1 MKWKRKRRKLNNK
14 GLTLIEMVVAIAIIG
29 IFSTVV
35 MTFITSGAN
44 FYRKVSITTKLQSDM
59 QTTLERIENAIMDT
73 DMKITYT
80 SGGTSIGN
88 DLNNTTAVD
97 KQLLLESVDQNNS
110 DTNNADGK
118 KHPVIAIAWSA
129 ADQKLY
135 YAEGYRSGDTLKGI
149 DGTSR
154 AVLTENVSG
163 FQVDISKAK
172 SEGIVLFRLTLKKG
186 DKEISQL
193 YTVTLRNRVTTDI

>member
-1 MKWKRKRRKLNNK
+1 MRCGRKRQKLNNR
-14 GLTLIEMVVAIAIIG
+14 GLTLIEMVIAIAIIG

-44 FYRKVSITTKLQSDM
+44 FYRKTSITTKLQSDM

-73 DMKITYT
+73 NKSIAYTYSNGGSAIENDINQPVTAEKEVVCT
-80 SGGTSIGN
+80 ST
-88 DLNNTTAVD
+88 DLSVSAKEGD
-97 KQLLLESVDQNNS
+97 CLLTIFQWSPSEQILYYNEGFIK
-110 DTNNADGK
+110 DGK
-118 KHPVIAIAWSA
+118 KSVSTA
-129 ADQKLY
+129 
-135 YAEGYRSGDTLKGI
+135 
-149 DGTSR
+149 SR

-172 SEGIVLFRLTLKKG
+172 SEGIVLFRLTLKNG

-193 YTVTLRNRVTTDI
+193 YTVTLRNKVSAES

>member
-1 MKWKRKRRKLNNK
+1 MKCRRKKRKLNNK
-14 GLTLIEMVVAIAIIG
+14 GLTLIEMVIAIAIIG

-44 FYRKVSITTKLQSDM
+44 FYRKVSLTTKLQSDM
-59 QTTLERIENAIMDT
+59 QTTLERIENLLLDT
-73 DMKITYT
+73 NVKMTYT
-80 SGGTSIGN
+80 SGSTSI
-88 DLNNTTAVD
+88 
-97 KQLLLESVDQNNS
+97 NS
-110 DTNNADGK
+110 DINSTAAADKKLTLEQTNRADETSPQ
-118 KHPVIAIAWSA
+118 HPVTVIEWQPS
-129 ADQKLY
+129 DQKLY
-135 YAEGYRSGDTLKGI
+135 YNEGTI
-149 DGTSR
+149 TDGKLDIKRTTR

-193 YTVTLRNRVTTDI
+193 YTVTLRNKVSTDT

>member
-1 MKWKRKRRKLNNK
+1 MRCGRKRQKLNDR
-14 GLTLIEMVVAIAIIG
+14 GLTLIEMVIAIAIIG

-44 FYRKVSITTKLQSDM
+44 FYRKTSITTKLQSDM

-73 DMKITYT
+73 NKSIAYTYSNGGSAIENDINQPVTAEKEVVCT
-80 SGGTSIGN
+80 ST
-88 DLNNTTAVD
+88 DLSVSAKEGD
-97 KQLLLESVDQNNS
+97 CLLTIFQWSPSEQILYYNEGFIK
-110 DTNNADGK
+110 DGK
-118 KHPVIAIAWSA
+118 KSVSTA
-129 ADQKLY
+129 
-135 YAEGYRSGDTLKGI
+135 
-149 DGTSR
+149 SR

-172 SEGIVLFRLTLKKG
+172 SEGIVLFRLTLKNG

-193 YTVTLRNRVTTDI
+193 YTVTLRNKVSAEP

>member
-1 MKWKRKRRKLNNK
+1 MRCGRKRQKLNNR
-14 GLTLIEMVVAIAIIG
+14 GLTLIEMVIAIAIIG

-44 FYRKVSITTKLQSDM
+44 FYRKTSITTKLQSDM

-73 DMKITYT
+73 NKSIAYTYSNGGSAIENDINQPVTAEKEVVCT
-80 SGGTSIGN
+80 ST
-88 DLNNTTAVD
+88 DLSVSAKEGD
-97 KQLLLESVDQNNS
+97 CLLTIFQWSPSEQILYYNEGFIK
-110 DTNNADGK
+110 DGK
-118 KHPVIAIAWSA
+118 KNVSTA
-129 ADQKLY
+129 
-135 YAEGYRSGDTLKGI
+135 
-149 DGTSR
+149 SR

-163 FQVDISKAK
+163 FQADISKAK

-193 YTVTLRNRVTTDI
+193 YTVTLRNKVSAEP

>member
-1 MKWKRKRRKLNNK
+1 MRCGRKRQKLNNR
-14 GLTLIEMVVAIAIIG
+14 GLTLIEMVSAIAIIG

-44 FYRKVSITTKLQSDM
+44 FYRKTSITTKLQSDM

-73 DMKITYT
+73 NKSIAYTYSNGGSAIENDINQPVTAEKEVVCT
-80 SGGTSIGN
+80 ST
-88 DLNNTTAVD
+88 DLSVSAKEGD
-97 KQLLLESVDQNNS
+97 CLLTIFQWSPSEQILYYNEGFIK
-110 DTNNADGK
+110 DGK
-118 KHPVIAIAWSA
+118 KSVSTA
-129 ADQKLY
+129 
-135 YAEGYRSGDTLKGI
+135 
-149 DGTSR
+149 SR

-163 FQVDISKAK
+163 FQADISKAK

-193 YTVTLRNRVTTDI
+193 YTVTLRNKVSTEP

>member
-1 MKWKRKRRKLNNK
+1 MRCGRKRQKLNNR
-14 GLTLIEMVVAIAIIG
+14 GLTLIEMVIAIAIIG

-44 FYRKVSITTKLQSDM
+44 FYRKTSITTKLQSDM

-73 DMKITYT
+73 NKSIAYTYSNGGSAIENDINQPVTAEKEVVCT
-80 SGGTSIGN
+80 ST
-88 DLNNTTAVD
+88 DLSVSAKEGD
-97 KQLLLESVDQNNS
+97 CLLTIFQWSPSEQILYYNEGFIK
-110 DTNNADGK
+110 DGK
-118 KHPVIAIAWSA
+118 KSVNTA
-129 ADQKLY
+129 
-135 YAEGYRSGDTLKGI
+135 
-149 DGTSR
+149 SR

-172 SEGIVLFRLTLKKG
+172 SEGIVLFRLTLKNG

-193 YTVTLRNRVTTDI
+193 YTVTLRNKVSAEP

>member
-1 MKWKRKRRKLNNK
+1 MRCGRKRQKLNNR
-14 GLTLIEMVVAIAIIG
+14 GLTLIEMVIAIAIIG

-44 FYRKVSITTKLQSDM
+44 FYRKTSITTKLQSDM

-73 DMKITYT
+73 NKSIAYTYSNGGSTIENDINQPVTAEKEVVCT
-80 SGGTSIGN
+80 ST
-88 DLNNTTAVD
+88 DLSVSAKEGD
-97 KQLLLESVDQNNS
+97 CLLTIFQWSPSEQILYYNEGFIK
-110 DTNNADGK
+110 DGK
-118 KHPVIAIAWSA
+118 KSVSTA
-129 ADQKLY
+129 
-135 YAEGYRSGDTLKGI
+135 
-149 DGTSR
+149 SR

-163 FQVDISKAK
+163 FQADISKAK

-193 YTVTLRNRVTTDI
+193 YTVTLRNKVSAEP

>member
-1 MKWKRKRRKLNNK
+1 MRCGRKRQKLNNR
-14 GLTLIEMVVAIAIIG
+14 GLTLIEMVIAVAIIG

-44 FYRKVSITTKLQSDM
+44 FYRKTSITTKLQSDM

-73 DMKITYT
+73 NKSIAYTYSNGGSAIENDINQPVTAEKEVVCT
-80 SGGTSIGN
+80 ST
-88 DLNNTTAVD
+88 DLSVSAKEGD
-97 KQLLLESVDQNNS
+97 CLLTIFQWSPSEQILYYNEGFIK
-110 DTNNADGK
+110 DGK
-118 KHPVIAIAWSA
+118 KSVSTA
-129 ADQKLY
+129 
-135 YAEGYRSGDTLKGI
+135 
-149 DGTSR
+149 SR

-172 SEGIVLFRLTLKKG
+172 SEGIVLFRLTLKNG

-193 YTVTLRNRVTTDI
+193 YTVTLRNKVSAEP

>member
-1 MKWKRKRRKLNNK
+1 MRCGRKRQKLNNR
-14 GLTLIEMVVAIAIIG
+14 GLTLIEMVIAIAIIG

-44 FYRKVSITTKLQSDM
+44 FYRKTSITTKLQSDM

-73 DMKITYT
+73 NKSIAYTYSNGGSAIENDINQPVTAEKEVVCT
-80 SGGTSIGN
+80 ST
-88 DLNNTTAVD
+88 DLSVSAQEGD
-97 KQLLLESVDQNNS
+97 CLLTIFQWSPSEQILYYNEGFIK
-110 DTNNADGK
+110 DGK
-118 KHPVIAIAWSA
+118 KNVSTA
-129 ADQKLY
+129 
-135 YAEGYRSGDTLKGI
+135 
-149 DGTSR
+149 SR

-163 FQVDISKAK
+163 FQADISKAK

-193 YTVTLRNRVTTDI
+193 YTVTLRNKVSAEP

>member
-1 MKWKRKRRKLNNK
+1 MRCGRKRQKLNNR
-14 GLTLIEMVVAIAIIG
+14 GLTLIEMVIAIAIIG

-44 FYRKVSITTKLQSDM
+44 FYRKTSITTKLQSDM

-73 DMKITYT
+73 NKSIAYTYSNGGSAIENDINQPVTAEKEVVCT
-80 SGGTSIGN
+80 ST
-88 DLNNTTAVD
+88 DLSVSAKEGD
-97 KQLLLESVDQNNS
+97 CLLTIFQWSPSEQILYYNEGFIK
-110 DTNNADGK
+110 DGK
-118 KHPVIAIAWSA
+118 KSVNTA
-129 ADQKLY
+129 
-135 YAEGYRSGDTLKGI
+135 
-149 DGTSR
+149 SR

-163 FQVDISKAK
+163 FQADISKAK

-193 YTVTLRNRVTTDI
+193 YTVTLRNKVSAEP

>member
-1 MKWKRKRRKLNNK
+1 MRCGRKRQKLNNR
-14 GLTLIEMVVAIAIIG
+14 GLTLIEMVSAIAIIG

-44 FYRKVSITTKLQSDM
+44 FYRKTSITTKLQSDM

-73 DMKITYT
+73 NKSIAYTYSNGGSAIENDINQPVTAEKEVVCT
-80 SGGTSIGN
+80 ST
-88 DLNNTTAVD
+88 DLSVSAKD
-97 KQLLLESVDQNNS
+97 GDCLLTIFQWSPSEQILYYNEGFIK
-110 DTNNADGK
+110 DGK
-118 KHPVIAIAWSA
+118 KSVSTA
-129 ADQKLY
+129 
-135 YAEGYRSGDTLKGI
+135 
-149 DGTSR
+149 SR
-154 AVLTENVSG
+154 AVLAENVSG

-193 YTVTLRNRVTTDI
+193 YTVTLRNKVSTEP

>member
-1 MKWKRKRRKLNNK
+1 MRCGRKRQKLNNR
-14 GLTLIEMVVAIAIIG
+14 GLTLIEMVIAIAIIG

-44 FYRKVSITTKLQSDM
+44 FYRKTSITTKLQSDM

-73 DMKITYT
+73 NKSIAYTYSNGGSAIENDINQPVTAEKEVVCT
-80 SGGTSIGN
+80 ST
-88 DLNNTTAVD
+88 DLSVSAKEGD
-97 KQLLLESVDQNNS
+97 CLLTIFQWSPSEQILYYNEGFIK
-110 DTNNADGK
+110 DGK
-118 KHPVIAIAWSA
+118 KNVSTA
-129 ADQKLY
+129 
-135 YAEGYRSGDTLKGI
+135 
-149 DGTSR
+149 SR

-163 FQVDISKAK
+163 FQADISKAK

-193 YTVTLRNRVTTDI
+193 YTVTLRNKVSTEP

>member
-1 MKWKRKRRKLNNK
+1 MRRRRKRQKLNNK

-35 MTFITSGAN
+35 MNFITSGAN
-44 FYRKVSITTKLQSDM
+44 FYRKVSITAKLQSDM
-59 QTTLERIENAIMDT
+59 QTTLERIENAVMDT
-73 DMKITYT
+73 NLKMTYT
-80 SGGTSIGN
+80 VGGTSTGS
-88 DLNNTTAVD
+88 DLNSTAAED
-97 KQLLLESVDQNNS
+97 KQLLLESVDQNTQDSNNS
-110 DTNNADGK
+110 DGK
-118 KHPVIAIAWSA
+118 RHPVIAFEWAA

-135 YAEGYRSGDTLKGI
+135 YASGFRSGDKLKGI
-149 DGTSR
+149 GGTSK
-154 AVLTENVSG
+154 AVLTENVSE

-193 YTVTLRNRVTTDI
+193 YTVTLRNKVSTDI

>member
-1 MKWKRKRRKLNNK
+1 MRCGRKRQKLNNR
-14 GLTLIEMVVAIAIIG
+14 GLTLIEMVIAIAIIG

-44 FYRKVSITTKLQSDM
+44 FYRKTSITTKLQSDM

-73 DMKITYT
+73 NKSIAYTYSNGGSAIESDINQPVTAEKEVVCT
-80 SGGTSIGN
+80 ST
-88 DLNNTTAVD
+88 DLSVSAKEVD
-97 KQLLLESVDQNNS
+97 CLLTIFQWSPSEQILYYNEGFIK
-110 DTNNADGK
+110 DGK
-118 KHPVIAIAWSA
+118 KSVSTA
-129 ADQKLY
+129 
-135 YAEGYRSGDTLKGI
+135 
-149 DGTSR
+149 SR

-172 SEGIVLFRLTLKKG
+172 SEGIVLFRLTLKNG

-193 YTVTLRNRVTTDI
+193 YTVTLRNKVSAEP

>member
-1 MKWKRKRRKLNNK
+1 MKCRRKKRKLNNK
-14 GLTLIEMVVAIAIIG
+14 GLTLIEMVIAIAIIG

-44 FYRKVSITTKLQSDM
+44 FYRKVSLTTKLQSDM
-59 QTTLERIENAIMDT
+59 QTTLERIENLLLDT
-73 DMKITYT
+73 NVKMAYT
-80 SGGTSIGN
+80 SGGTSI
-88 DLNNTTAVD
+88 
-97 KQLLLESVDQNNS
+97 NS
-110 DTNNADGK
+110 DINSTAAADKKLTLEQTNRADETSPQ
-118 KHPVIAIAWSA
+118 HPVTVIEWQPS
-129 ADQKLY
+129 DQKLY
-135 YAEGYRSGDTLKGI
+135 YNEGTI
-149 DGTSR
+149 TDGKLEIKQTTR

-193 YTVTLRNRVTTDI
+193 YTVTLRNKVSTDT

>member
-1 MKWKRKRRKLNNK
+1 MRCGRKRQKLNNR
-14 GLTLIEMVVAIAIIG
+14 GLTLIEMVIAIAIIG

-44 FYRKVSITTKLQSDM
+44 FYRKTSITTKLQSDM

-73 DMKITYT
+73 NKSIAYTYSNGGSAIENDINQPVTAEKEVVCT
-80 SGGTSIGN
+80 ST
-88 DLNNTTAVD
+88 DLSVSAKEGD
-97 KQLLLESVDQNNS
+97 CLLTIFQWSPSEQILYYNEGFIK
-110 DTNNADGK
+110 DGK
-118 KHPVIAIAWSA
+118 KSVNTA
-129 ADQKLY
+129 
-135 YAEGYRSGDTLKGI
+135 
-149 DGTSR
+149 SR

-163 FQVDISKAK
+163 FQADISKVK

-193 YTVTLRNRVTTDI
+193 YTVTLRNKVSTEP

>member
-1 MKWKRKRRKLNNK
+1 MRCGRKRQKLNNR
-14 GLTLIEMVVAIAIIG
+14 GLTLIEMVIAIAIIG

-44 FYRKVSITTKLQSDM
+44 FYRKTSITTKLQSDM

-73 DMKITYT
+73 NKSIAYTYSNGGSAIENDINQPVTAEKEVVCT
-80 SGGTSIGN
+80 ST
-88 DLNNTTAVD
+88 DLSVSAKEGD
-97 KQLLLESVDQNNS
+97 CLLTIFQWSPSEQILYYNEGFIK
-110 DTNNADGK
+110 DGK
-118 KHPVIAIAWSA
+118 KRVSTA
-129 ADQKLY
+129 
-135 YAEGYRSGDTLKGI
+135 
-149 DGTSR
+149 SR

-172 SEGIVLFRLTLKKG
+172 SEGIVLFRLTLKNG

-193 YTVTLRNRVTTDI
+193 YTVTLRNKVSAEP